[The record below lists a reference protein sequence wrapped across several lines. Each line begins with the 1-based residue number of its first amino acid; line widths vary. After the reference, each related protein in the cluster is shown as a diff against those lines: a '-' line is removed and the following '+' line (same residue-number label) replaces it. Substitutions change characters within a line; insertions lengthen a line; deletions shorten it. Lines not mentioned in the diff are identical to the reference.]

1 MRPSVKIVELDG
13 TEIEREMNDAEYE
26 VFLKDMELFEQRK
39 QAAEQQQA
47 AKAALFERLGITADE
62 AKLLLSQHNL

>member
-47 AKAALFERLGITADE
+47 ARAALLDRLGLTEDE
-62 AKLLLSQHNL
+62 AKLLLA

>member
-1 MRPSVKIVELDG
+1 MRPSVKIVEIDG

-26 VFLKDMELFEQRK
+26 VFLKDMELFNQRK
-39 QAAEQQQA
+39 LATEQQEA

-62 AKLLLSQHNL
+62 AKLLLS

>member
-26 VFLKDMELFEQRK
+26 VFLNTWIRNKDHKIEFNIL
-39 QAAEQQQA
+39 
-47 AKAALFERLGITADE
+47 RLLEITQFIKDN
-62 AKLLLSQHNL
+62 KIL

>member
-62 AKLLLSQHNL
+62 AKLLLS

>member
-39 QAAEQQQA
+39 LAAEQQQTA
-47 AKAALFERLGITADE
+47 RGALLNRLGITEDE
-62 AKLLLSQHNL
+62 AKLLLA

>member
-1 MRPSVKIVELDG
+1 MRPSVKIVEIDG

-39 QAAEQQQA
+39 LAAQEQQTA
-47 AKAALFERLGITADE
+47 RAALLERLGITEDE
-62 AKLLLSQHNL
+62 AKLLLT